1 VIVLD
6 ASVVAE
12 VVLQSGKGA
21 KIRQRLHAVRLVHAP
36 HLVDIE
42 VINALRRH
50 YLLGTLTPARAYQ
63 ALEDFRSMR
72 ILRHRHSAYV
82 ARIWELRDNFTA
94 YDACYLA
101 LTEALDATLLTRD
114 AALGSAR
121 LHRGQVEV
129 I

>member
-6 ASVVAE
+6 ASAVTE
-12 VVLQSGKGA
+12 VVLQSGMGSA
-21 KIRQRLHAVRLVHAP
+21 IRQRLRTVRLVHAP

-42 VINALRRH
+42 VTNALRKQVLVGAVAPVR
-50 YLLGTLTPARAYQ
+50 ARQ
-63 ALEDFRSMR
+63 ALEDFRAMR
-72 ILRHRHSAYV
+72 ILRHRHAPYI

-101 LTEALDATLLTRD
+101 LAEGLDATLLTRD
-114 AALGSAR
+114 AAMRSAPLR
-121 LHRGQVEV
+121 RGQVEV